1 MNGTP
6 IFRSVRQKLF
16 AGVLLTTL
24 SALLIAGISLV
35 VYELRHYREQLIEDM
50 NTQSRLL
57 GLACAPALQF
67 IDRKLAA
74 DNLALIEARPQIL
87 AAAVYDASGRLFGG
101 YSAKADAAVKFP
113 ESISTDSIQISDST
127 IVLVQSVIDHDERIG
142 HIYLRGRYQPY
153 ENIWRYVGIMC
164 AAMAFALLISMLLAL
179 WLQAKVTGPILA
191 ITQLARKVTEQ
202 RNFDLRVQKSTDDEI
217 GYLADAFNDL
227 LLEVSARSAALEQ
240 RVAERTAE
248 LERANKELEAFSYS
262 VSHDLRTPLRA
273 IDGFSQALLED
284 YENVLDTTGR
294 DYLARV
300 RAGAQRMGGLID
312 DLLKLA
318 RVSRTTLNK
327 ESIDLSRMATE
338 IVNELRTA
346 APERVMEVI
355 IAPNLR
361 TIGDA
366 HLLRIALDNLLNNAW
381 KYTGKTQAARIEFGE
396 CSVRAGLHAGE
407 TPDFEQRC
415 YFIAD
420 NGAGFDTAYASK
432 LFGAFQRM
440 HEAKDFPGTGVGL
453 ATVQRIIHRHSGQIW
468 ATAEV
473 GKGATFF
480 FTLAMRETHDEQS
493 TDSVS

>member
-1 MNGTP
+1 MNGMP
-6 IFRSVRQKLF
+6 MLRSVRQKLF

-24 SALLIAGISLV
+24 SALLIEGIGLV
-35 VYELRHYREQLIEDM
+35 AYELRHYRQQLIEDLS
-50 NTQSRLL
+50 TQSHLL
-57 GLACAPALQF
+57 GLACVPALQF
-67 IDRKLAA
+67 FDRQLAA
-74 DNLALIEARPQIL
+74 NNLALIEARPQIL
-87 AAAVYDASGRLFGG
+87 AAAIYDANGRLFGS
-101 YSAKADAAVKFP
+101 YQAKSDNNENIPERITDDGIQTSETSMVLIQAV
-113 ESISTDSIQISDST
+113 
-127 IVLVQSVIDHDERIG
+127 VDHDERLG
-142 HIYLRGRYQPY
+142 HIYLRAHYEPY
-153 ENIWRYVGIMC
+153 KNIWRYMVIIC
-164 AAMAFALLISMLLAL
+164 AAMALALVVSMLLAL
-179 WLQAKVTGPILA
+179 WLQAKVTAPILA

-202 RNFDLRVQKSTDDEI
+202 RNFDLRAQKSTDDEI

-227 LLEVSARSAALEQ
+227 LSEVAARSAVLEQ

-284 YENVLDTTGR
+284 YENALDATGR

-318 RVSRTTLNK
+318 RVSRTTLNR
-327 ESIDLSRMATE
+327 EAIDLSRMATE
-338 IVNELRTA
+338 LVQELRA
-346 APERVMEVI
+346 SAPARDVEVI

-361 TIGDA
+361 AIGDA

-381 KYTGKTQAARIEFGE
+381 KYTGKTAAARIEFGE
-396 CSVRAGLHAGE
+396 CAHPE
-407 TPDFEQRC
+407 KPDLDESC
-415 YFIAD
+415 YFVAD
-420 NGAGFDTAYASK
+420 NGAGFDTVYASK

-440 HEAKDFPGTGVGL
+440 HEVKDFPGTGVGL

-468 ATAEV
+468 ASAEV

-480 FTLAMRETHDEQS
+480 FTLSTREVHDEYP
-493 TDSVS
+493 TDSAS